1 MFESSLRVEGQR
13 RLAEIGASDILI
25 GIPTFKN
32 ARTIAP
38 VVSAAAHGL
47 AQFFPH
53 LSGTIAIVDGGSS
66 DETISRAL
74 SAHLPPGVRHVV
86 TSYQGLQ
93 GKGSAVRAIFEMA
106 RILHARVCVVL
117 EADLQ
122 SITPEWI
129 QKLAGPIL

>member
-1 MFESSLRVEGQR
+1 MFETSLRTEGQR
-13 RLAEIGASDILI
+13 RIAEIGTTDILI

-32 ARTIAP
+32 ARTVAS
-38 VVSAAAHGL
+38 VTDAAAHGL
-47 AQFFPH
+47 AQFFPNQR
-53 LSGTIAIVDGGSS
+53 GTVAIVDGGSS
-66 DETISRAL
+66 DATAGKAL
-74 SAHLPPGVRHVV
+74 SVELPPGVRRVV

-122 SITPEWI
+122 
-129 QKLAGPIL
+129 